1 MSPTACNN
9 RGITIVEV
17 LITLFLTAVG
27 IMALLSMQPTSWSAA
42 GRSDF
47 MGRAAGILQS
57 ELERSELWIMNPN
70 NTFETACDPS
80 GRKLYATA
88 TGTTICTRTINAS
101 SQETAQAGDVPY
113 IVATTVTRLAGAA
126 GATDAWTVRIQV
138 TWPGNNRGITES
150 TIVSRQEYFRQ

>member
-27 IMALLSMQPTSWSAA
+27 IMALLSMQPTSWNAA

-57 ELERSELWIMNPN
+57 ELERNELWIMNPAN
-70 NTFETACDPS
+70 AVS
-80 GRKLYATA
+80 
-88 TGTTICTRTINAS
+88 TGALPVRNVYAS
-101 SQETAQAGDVPY
+101 SQSTQQAGDVPFT
-113 IVATTVTRLAGAA
+113 VNTTVLPLGATTN
-126 GATDAWTVRIQV
+126 AWTVTIQV
-138 TWPGNNRGITES
+138 TWPGNTRGVQETA
-150 TIVSRQEYFRQ
+150 IVSRQEYFRQ

>member
-27 IMALLSMQPTSWSAA
+27 IMALLSMQPTSWNAA

-57 ELERSELWIMNPN
+57 ELERNELWIMNPAN
-70 NTFETACDPS
+70 AVS
-80 GRKLYATA
+80 
-88 TGTTICTRTINAS
+88 TGVLPVRNVNAS
-101 SQETAQAGDVPY
+101 SQSTQQTGDVPFT
-113 IVATTVTRLAGAA
+113 VNTTVLPLGS
-126 GATDAWTVRIQV
+126 ATNAWTVTIQV
-138 TWPGNNRGITES
+138 TWPGNTRGVQETA
-150 TIVSRQEYFRQ
+150 IVSRQEYFRQ

>member
-27 IMALLSMQPTSWSAA
+27 IMALLSMQPTSWNAA

-57 ELERSELWIMNPN
+57 ELERNEIMIMNPAN
-70 NTFETACDPS
+70 PVT
-80 GRKLYATA
+80 
-88 TGTTICTRTINAS
+88 TGVLPVRNVYAS
-101 SQETAQAGDVPY
+101 SQTAQQAGDVPFT
-113 IVATTVTRLAGAA
+113 VNTTVVPLGAA
-126 GATDAWTVRIQV
+126 TNAWTVTIRV
-138 TWPGNNRGITES
+138 TWPGNTRGVQETA
-150 TIVSRQEYFRQ
+150 IVSRQEYFRQ

>member
-1 MSPTACNN
+1 
-9 RGITIVEV
+9 V

-70 NTFETACDPS
+70 NAFATACD
-80 GRKLYATA
+80 A
-88 TGTTICTRTINAS
+88 TGRNLFLGGPCTRTVNAS
-101 SQETAQAGDVPY
+101 SQTAQQAGDVAY
-113 IVATTVTRLAGAA
+113 TVATTVTPLAGA
-126 GATDAWTVRIQV
+126 TNAWTVIVQV

>member
-27 IMALLSMQPTSWSAA
+27 IMALLSMQPTSWNAA

-70 NTFETACDPS
+70 NNFATACD
-80 GRKLYATA
+80 AQ
-88 TGTTICTRTINAS
+88 GTNLFLGGPCTRTANAS
-101 SQETAQAGDVPY
+101 SQSTQQAGDVPFT
-113 IVATTVTRLAGAA
+113 VNTTVLPLGS
-126 GATDAWTVRIQV
+126 ATNAWTVTIQV
-138 TWPGNNRGITES
+138 TWPGNTRGVQETA
-150 TIVSRQEYFRQ
+150 IVSRQEYFRQ

>member
-27 IMALLSMQPTSWSAA
+27 ILALLSMQPTSWNAA

-57 ELERSELWIMNPN
+57 ELERNELWIMNPN
-70 NTFETACDPS
+70 NNF
-80 GRKLYATA
+80 ATA
-88 TGTTICTRTINAS
+88 VTPRGRTCS
-101 SQETAQAGDVPY
+101 WVVP
-113 IVATTVTRLAGAA
+113 V
-126 GATDAWTVRIQV
+126 
-138 TWPGNNRGITES
+138 PGR
-150 TIVSRQEYFRQ
+150 